1 MSHSNFNFFPYINLQ
16 KFKQNKLYDGNFFI
30 TIIIPDFL
38 LSHIIISVQN
48 GVLKNSYHVFLHLSQ
63 FTEFNG
69 KVTAQLYLL
78 RSDKKIRRIFI
89 LRFTG

>member
-1 MSHSNFNFFPYINLQ
+1 M
-16 KFKQNKLYDGNFFI
+16 
-30 TIIIPDFL
+30 PDFL

-48 GVLKNSYHVFLHLSQ
+48 GILKNSLSYHVFRHLSR

-78 RSDKKIRRIFI
+78 RSDKEIRRIFI